1 MSELLKL
8 IRKLPKAELHLHIE
22 GTLEPSML
30 MALAQKHSIAMPY
43 ASIDEELLPISETP
57 TISVGIPLRFFQ
69 STNGVIVFIKS
80 S

>member
-22 GTLEPSML
+22 GTLEPPML

-43 ASIDEELLPISETP
+43 GSIDEVINAYKELISDYSNDE
-57 TISVGIPLRFFQ
+57 Q
-69 STNGVIVFIKS
+69 IKLFS
-80 S
+80 GNAERVYRI

>member
-43 ASIDEELLPISETP
+43 GSIDEVINAYNFNNLQSFLDLYYLGA
-57 TISVGIPLRFFQ
+57 SVLRD
-69 STNGVIVFIKS
+69 
-80 S
+80 